1 MVDSSKPLS
10 IEEVVKQTLA
20 KMKQP
25 AATQEPEKKE
35 VEAKPEVK
43 PAEKIIEV
51 PKELVK
57 EESKKEAK
65 QEKKE

>member
-10 IEEVVKQTLA
+10 IEDVVKQTLA

-43 PAEKIIEV
+43 PAEKIVEV
-51 PKELVK
+51 CGIDLSEAELIVRMHG
-57 EESKKEAK
+57 
-65 QEKKE
+65 Q